1 MRPTSEQAW
10 WTRFDP
16 LVFVVGIVALVVYV
30 MHGFDGG
37 LNRDLGIYSYGAQQ
51 VAEGVPPYVGI
62 LNRAGPLAH
71 LIPAIGVAVARVAG
85 FDDLLSMRVLFMLI
99 AVASVCALY
108 ALARDLFDS
117 RLAGLVGA
125 AALLSFYGYIR
136 LAAYGPRE
144 KTAMVLFLVC
154 TLLAITK
161 QRWVIAGIFLS
172 LTALTWQPAFL
183 VGLTAAMITVI
194 VLRAPERSR
203 AFVRFIVGGL
213 IPASICI
220 IYFAL
225 VGALREFFDAFLL
238 INARYSSGNLLL
250 PVFERKWAVL
260 KEAYGVSLWV
270 LVVGL
275 AALAIL
281 TLLAFLRGGWRAPA
295 RVPVAAVGAAGVAA
309 LSWSL
314 RDFNSWPDAL
324 LLLPL
329 AAVGIGGVAKELIER
344 LPPRAGLALCL
355 AWVIA
360 AVAIAANYSTT
371 QRSRLL
377 RRQRSA
383 VAAMLQLL
391 PSDASIQSIG
401 APEALVLSGR
411 TNPTRYQTFSQGL
424 GRYMN
429 DTWPGGLRGFAK
441 WVGREEPTVIT
452 IGRRV
457 PTWLRRTIHREY
469 RLADF
474 APGWTW
480 YVHRSLGA
488 VDQRVGSARP

>member
-10 WTRFDP
+10 WARFDP
-16 LVFVVGIVALVVYV
+16 LIFVVGIVALIVYV
-30 MHGFDGG
+30 LHGFDGG
-37 LNRDLGIYSYGAQQ
+37 LNRDLGIYSYAGQQ

-71 LIPAIGVAVARVAG
+71 FLPAVGVAVARAAG
-85 FDDLLSMRVLFMLI
+85 FDDVLGMRVVFMLI

-125 AALLSFYGYIR
+125 AALLSFYGYIE
-136 LAAYGPRE
+136 LATYGPRE
-144 KTAMVLFLVC
+144 KTAMVLFLVS

-161 QRWVIAGIFLS
+161 QRWVTAGIFLS

-183 VGLTAAMITVI
+183 VGLTAAIATLI
-194 VLRAPERSR
+194 VLRASERSR

-225 VGALREFFDAFLL
+225 AGALREFFDAFLL
-238 INARYSSGNLLL
+238 INARYSSGDLFL
-250 PVFERKWAVL
+250 PELGKNWAAL
-260 KEAYGVSLWV
+260 KKGYGVSLWV

-281 TLLAFLRGGWRAPA
+281 TFLAFRRGGWRAPV

-309 LSWSL
+309 LAWSL
-314 RDFNSWPDAL
+314 RDFNSWADAFV
-324 LLLPL
+324 LLPL
-329 AAVGIGGVAKELIER
+329 AAVGIGGIGKELIDR
-344 LPPRAGLALCL
+344 LPARAGLVLGL

-360 AVAIAANYSTT
+360 AVAVAATYSTT
-371 QRSRLL
+371 HRSRRLQE
-377 RRQRSA
+377 QRAA
-383 VAAMLQLL
+383 VAAVLGQL

-401 APEALVLSGR
+401 APQALVLSGR
-411 TNPTRYQTFSQGL
+411 RNPTRYQTFAQGL
-424 GRYMN
+424 DLYMK

-452 IGRRV
+452 TGRRI
-457 PTWLRRTIHREY
+457 PYWLRRTIKGEY
-469 RLADF
+469 RLAGS

-480 YVHRSLGA
+480 YVHRS
-488 VDQRVGSARP
+488 VIP